1 VSGGPKVRE
10 VYASYSIGGMLGV
23 KGRVYLYSY
32 LTLFPK
38 KNMLCN
44 IDDIKKNSVPRFC
57 IQGNVRLQFYIECVT
72 YCISFSSS
80 CFGVKGR
87 Q

>member
-23 KGRVYLYSY
+23 KGQVYLHSY

-44 IDDIKKNSVPRFC
+44 IDDIKKFLFQGSVFRETCGYNFTSNALRIVFLFLLP
-57 IQGNVRLQFYIECVT
+57 VSV
-72 YCISFSSS
+72 
-80 CFGVKGR
+80 
-87 Q
+87 